1 MTRTLDTSGS
11 NDDKDP
17 SFEAGVTMTR
27 TLVTS
32 GCNDD
37 KDPSF
42 EAGVTMTRTL
52 VTSEGLTTTAV
63 SSVNRFGLAV
73 RL

>member
-1 MTRTLDTSGS
+1 MTRTLVTSRS

-32 GCNDD
+32 GCNDNKNLSFGAGVTDD
-37 KDPSF
+37 KDPSYKR
-42 EAGVTMTRTL
+42 GPNDN
-52 VTSEGLTTTAV
+52 S
-63 SSVNRFGLAV
+63 
-73 RL
+73 

>member
-11 NDDKDP
+11 
-17 SFEAGVTMTR
+17 
-27 TLVTS
+27 
-32 GCNDD
+32 NDD